1 MAEKPEKQTN
11 PLAENGE
18 LQEGELEQVA
28 GGVSVDSG
36 SPLQVTAESAQDS
49 AQSNVLKTKHDT
61 VKNSI
66 SNVR

>member
-11 PLAENGE
+11 PLAKSSE
-18 LQEGELEQVA
+18 LTEGELEQVA
-28 GGVSVDSG
+28 GGVAVDWG
-36 SPLQVTAESAQDS
+36 SPLQGTAASAQDS